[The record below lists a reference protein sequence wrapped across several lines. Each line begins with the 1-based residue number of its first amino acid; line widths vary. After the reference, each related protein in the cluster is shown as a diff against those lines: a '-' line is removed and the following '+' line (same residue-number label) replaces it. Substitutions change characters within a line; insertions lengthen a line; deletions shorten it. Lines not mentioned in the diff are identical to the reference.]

1 MCLAL
6 VAFVAST
13 SKAEE
18 QNIAVLD
25 LMFFSRS
32 RVANPTC
39 FDVSGTPS
47 HTLPF
52 LFSKVATRDYKRTYR
67 QSKCVSGAKA
77 YVRCPSLFGEMKQGC
92 TVKTVN
98 RNIRIIS
105 P

>member
-1 MCLAL
+1 MVFLILNAALQATHSTYCFFPIIYQHTMCLAL

-39 FDVSGTPS
+39 FDVSETPS

-52 LFSKVATRDYKRTYR
+52 LSFPR
-67 QSKCVSGAKA
+67 
-77 YVRCPSLFGEMKQGC
+77 
-92 TVKTVN
+92 
-98 RNIRIIS
+98 
-105 P
+105 